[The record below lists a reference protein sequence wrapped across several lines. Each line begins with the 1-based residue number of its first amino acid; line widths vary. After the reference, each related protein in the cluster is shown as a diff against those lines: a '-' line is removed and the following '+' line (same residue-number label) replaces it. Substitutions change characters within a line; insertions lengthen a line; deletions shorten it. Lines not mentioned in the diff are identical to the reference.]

1 MLTIQRISLL
11 LVLALPFLS
20 SAQHNTGETVP
31 YRLKT
36 IPWSVGLGVNA
47 VNNDSKPDGFFGAGQ
62 SFNFLPAPS
71 RLAVL
76 YHFNDYM
83 ELEGALTVNRYTAY
97 RKYYDPNSTV
107 TVYVNDTAVEV
118 PYTPPAAKSAMFFA
132 LDVHAQFSL
141 PGLNAKTKNFFK
153 PYLAIGP
160 GVTLR
165 QGFGVVTTTN
175 VGLGFYSWFTY
186 NWGVQFQSM
195 AKLANAAPFFDNG
208 GNYMQHSFTIM
219 YHLGGDPKNNNNF
232 SKSKHPGVKKKYKF
246 KPDKKST

>member
-11 LVLALPFLS
+11 LVFVFPFIGI
-20 SAQHNTGETVP
+20 AQHNTGEEVP
-31 YRLKT
+31 YRLRT

-47 VNNDSKPDGFFGAGQ
+47 INNDGKPDGFFGPTQ
-62 SFNFLPAPS
+62 SFHFLPAPS
-71 RLAVL
+71 RLSVL
-76 YHFNDYM
+76 YHFNDFL
-83 ELEGALTVNRYTAY
+83 ELEGALSVNKYKAY
-97 RKYYDPNSTV
+97 QEYYDPNALVQINDSV
-107 TVYVNDTAVEV
+107 FVAYV
-118 PYTPPAAKSAMFFA
+118 PPAPRSALFFA
-132 LDVHAQFSL
+132 LDVHAQFSI
-141 PGLNAKTKNFFK
+141 PGLNARTRNYFK

-165 QGFGVVTTTN
+165 QGFGITTTTN

-195 AKLANAAPFFDNG
+195 VKLANAAPFFDNG

-232 SKSKHPGVKKKYKF
+232 SKSKHPAVKKKYKF
-246 KPDKKST
+246 KPDKKTT

>member
-1 MLTIQRISLL
+1 MLKIQRISLL
-11 LVLALPFLS
+11 LVIAFPFISLG
-20 SAQHNTGETVP
+20 QHNTDVTVP

-47 VNNDSKPDGFFGAGQ
+47 INNDSKPDGFFSSNQ
-62 SFNFLPAPS
+62 SLNFLPAPS
-71 RLAVL
+71 RVSAL
-76 YHFNDYM
+76 YHFNNF
-83 ELEGALTVNRYTAY
+83 LEFEGVLSVNRYKAY
-97 RKYYDPNSTV
+97 QEYYDPNRLVQINDS
-107 TVYVNDTAVEV
+107 VYIA
-118 PYTPPAAKSAMFFA
+118 YAPPAPRSSFFMS
-132 LDVHAQFSL
+132 LDVHAQFSI
-141 PGLNAKTKNFFK
+141 PGLNAKTKNYFK

-165 QGFGVVTTTN
+165 QGFGVTTTSN

-195 AKLANAAPFFDNG
+195 VKLNNAAPFFDNG
-208 GNYMQHSFTIM
+208 GNYMQHSFSIM

-232 SKSKHPGVKKKYKF
+232 SKSKHPATKKKYKF